1 MCSVANASSD
11 HAPSSTPPACQHG
24 TRPQSPWREYRMM
37 GKRSL
42 LTAIDRTFLKRK
54 GGLFKK
60 AHELSVLCSV
70 DVAVIIFGHNKKLYE
85 FSSGDI
91 NETIGRFQYVSW
103 TETHCPGTRTNEVQY
118 GGAHEHK
125 GPADFSGRNI
135 DDDDDDDGTPPPEE
149 PVPTAH
155 HGLPSQMQNPPNYS
169 NLRHTTA
176 SPPVANGVPYH
187 HRSHTPQPQI
197 GSRPASRNN
206 VRRPSSNLGPQPHQ
220 KASQAPPGSNGY
232 AYMQNQPVYNPHAGH
247 GMPVAPHHGQPQ
259 THQQQFYGQQQPQHS
274 QVQQAYRQ
282 DQRPSSVPPSFSQE
296 VTQPPPMSSPPQ
308 PEREP
313 RPQEN
318 QPNRIPKPI
327 PAKSRSIFTP
337 IDDSRSLLAQ
347 HWGIANTTAEP
358 PSKIKTEK
366 DAGRSQSV
374 DLNSLQRSKPAGP
387 TPPPPRPQ
395 RGPMPQRTQSTSA
408 LGDGQPPSRTNSAQL
423 GAKRPRLKVQI
434 PSEQSDGGSAT
445 AESSPRQSAGTA
457 GGTPAKAST
466 DASHSSGVVLPPPSP
481 SASAI
486 LSAGAQGPPNP
497 FARPHPPPPMN
508 NANSNSQPYNTNNNI
523 ETPISALPSRFVAD
537 ALLPSPSSFY
547 PEWGFGRSGGET
559 TMLPS
564 PLNFPTPVIGNGPSF
579 LRDED
584 GERKRKSP
592 EGDGQE
598 QTNLKRLKT

>member
-1 MCSVANASSD
+1 MAV
-11 HAPSSTPPACQHG
+11 
-24 TRPQSPWREYRMM
+24 
-37 GKRSL
+37 
-42 LTAIDRTFLKRK
+42 DRTFLKRK

-91 NETIGRFQYVSW
+91 NETIGRFQYVSGPPAPL
-103 TETHCPGTRTNEVQY
+103 PGTRTNTVQY

-125 GPADFSGRNI
+125 GPADFSGRNNL
-135 DDDDDDDGTPPPEE
+135 DDDDDDDGTPPPDE
-149 PVPTAH
+149 PTQQQQQPPQQPPH

-169 NLRHTTA
+169 NLRHATA
-176 SPPVANGVPYH
+176 SPPVPNGVPF
-187 HRSHTPQPQI
+187 HRQRTPQPQV

-220 KASQAPPGSNGY
+220 QASQAPSGPNGF
-232 AYMQNQPVYNPHAGH
+232 AYMQTPPYNTHAGH
-247 GMPVAPHHGQPQ
+247 GMPVAPHHGPPP
-259 THQQQFYGQQQPQHS
+259 THQPFYGQQPAQHS
-274 QVQQAYRQ
+274 QHSQLQQSYRQ
-282 DQRPSSVPPSFSQE
+282 DQRPSSVPPSFSQQE
-296 VTQPPPMSSPPQ
+296 VSQPPAMPSPPQ
-308 PEREP
+308 PERES
-313 RPQEN
+313 RPQESL
-318 QPNRIPKPI
+318 PNRIPKPV

-347 HWGIANTTAEP
+347 HWGIATTTAEP
-358 PSKIKTEK
+358 RSEIKIEK
-366 DAGRSQSV
+366 DTLRSQSV
-374 DLNSLQRSKPAGP
+374 DLNSLQRPKPAGP

-408 LGDGQPPSRTNSAQL
+408 LGESQPPSRTNSAQL

-497 FARPHPPPPMN
+497 FARPHPPMN
-508 NANSNSQPYNTNNNI
+508 NANANSQPYNSNNNI

-547 PEWGFGRSGGET
+547 PEWGFGRSGGEAN
-559 TMLPS
+559 MLPS
-564 PLNFPTPVIGNGPSF
+564 PLNFQTPVMSNGPSF

-592 EGDGQE
+592 DGDGQE
-598 QTNLKRLKT
+598 QSNLKRLKT

>member
-1 MCSVANASSD
+1 
-11 HAPSSTPPACQHG
+11 
-24 TRPQSPWREYRMM
+24 
-37 GKRSL
+37 
-42 LTAIDRTFLKRK
+42 
-54 GGLFKK
+54 
-60 AHELSVLCSV
+60 
-70 DVAVIIFGHNKKLYE
+70 
-85 FSSGDI
+85 
-91 NETIGRFQYVSW
+91 
-103 TETHCPGTRTNEVQY
+103 
-118 GGAHEHK
+118 
-125 GPADFSGRNI
+125 
-135 DDDDDDDGTPPPEE
+135 
-149 PVPTAH
+149 
-155 HGLPSQMQNPPNYS
+155 MQNPANYS

-176 SPPVANGVPYH
+176 SPPVSNGVPFH
-187 HRSHTPQPQI
+187 HRQHTPQPQI
-197 GSRPASRNN
+197 GSRPASRNT

-220 KASQAPPGSNGY
+220 PASQAHQPSSQAHQQSSQPPPGSNGF
-232 AYMQNQPVYNPHAGH
+232 AYMPNPPSYNAHAGH
-247 GMPVAPHHGQPQ
+247 GMPVAPHHGAPQ
-259 THQQQFYGQQQPQHS
+259 THQQFYGQQQPQHA

-282 DQRPSSVPPSFSQE
+282 DQRPSSVPPSFTQQE
-296 VTQPPPMSSPPQ
+296 VSQPPSMPSPPQ
-308 PEREP
+308 PERES
-313 RPQEN
+313 RPPEN
-318 QPNRIPKPI
+318 QPNRIPKPV

-347 HWGIANTTAEP
+347 HWGIATTTTEP
-358 PSKIKTEK
+358 RSEIKIEK
-366 DAGRSQSV
+366 DSGRSQSV
-374 DLNSLQRSKPAGP
+374 DLNSLQRSKPTKP

-408 LGDGQPPSRTNSAQL
+408 LGDSQPPSRTSSAQL

-497 FARPHPPPPMN
+497 FARPHPPMN
-508 NANSNSQPYNTNNNI
+508 NANPNTQPYNSNNNI

-547 PEWGFGRSGGET
+547 PEWGFGRSGGEANL
-559 TMLPS
+559 LPS
-564 PLNFPTPVIGNGPSF
+564 PLNFQTPVIGNNPSF

-598 QTNLKRLKT
+598 QSNLKRVKI